1 MRMLW
6 SLVSKAADRSSRQRQ
21 DIFYNNNNNNN
32 NNGFYVQ
39 SAQSR
44 DARAAHRF
52 NPLTGDVIGD
62 E

>member
-1 MRMLW
+1 
-6 SLVSKAADRSSRQRQ
+6 VSKAADRSSRQRQ